1 MYAFLQEVTLW
12 LQLRVSVVACGY
24 RFVVLVEMAYIQ
36 VDHPLTKRGA
46 LLTTAHSSKE
56 PKVACVIYA
65 HLKPI

>member
-1 MYAFLQEVTLW
+1 MCAFLQEVTLR
-12 LQLRVSVVACGY
+12 LQLRVTVVVCWC
-24 RFVVLVEMAYIQ
+24 RFVVLVEIAYIK

-46 LLTTAHSSKE
+46 LLTMAHSAKE